1 MTLCFVLCRFDFLLL
16 YVEFSVLW
24 IMLHILNGAMHETEP
39 RWRSNE
45 ERKGEYKYFDAS
57 VVMLV
62 FIYLKSMQ
70 PVTIT
75 VKKSTGGFRFDYATY
90 SDAIYWVLTVKVVT

>member
-1 MTLCFVLCRFDFLLL
+1 MENKR
-16 YVEFSVLW
+16 
-24 IMLHILNGAMHETEP
+24 GKK
-39 RWRSNE
+39 RR
-45 ERKGEYKYFDAS
+45 EYKNFNSS

-62 FIYLKSMQ
+62 FIHLKSMQ

-90 SDAIYWVLTVKVVT
+90 WVLTVKVVT

>member
-1 MTLCFVLCRFDFLLL
+1 MTLCFVLWCFDYLLL
-16 YVEFSVLW
+16 YVEFSVLCT
-24 IMLHILNGAMHETEP
+24 MLHILNGAFHKVEP
-39 RWRSNE
+39 RWRKNE
-45 ERKGEYKYFDAS
+45 ERRTEYKYFNSS

-75 VKKSTGGFRFDYATY
+75 VKKSTGGFRFNYATY
-90 SDAIYWVLTVKVVT
+90 RVITVKVVT

>member
-1 MTLCFVLCRFDFLLL
+1 
-16 YVEFSVLW
+16 
-24 IMLHILNGAMHETEP
+24 MLHILNDAMHEAEP

-45 ERKGEYKYFDAS
+45 ERKEDHKYLNAS

-70 PVTIT
+70 PVTIK

-90 SDAIYWVLTVKVVT
+90 SDAIYWVLIV